1 MRAVNL
7 IPADARRGGGGGPSL
22 STRLPTYLFLGV
34 LVAAVALVA
43 VYVLTNNTISKRQA
57 QVTTLQAEVAQT
69 QARSDSL
76 SHFSQFSQLT
86 QSRVSSV
93 RQLAASRFD
102 WHATLSQLADVI
114 PANTSLGTLNGTA
127 SQPAA
132 ATTSAPTSTTSAA
145 GTSIELTGCTKS
157 QTDVARLMSRLRLVD
172 GVAGVSLT
180 SSTKQGAG
188 GSGAAASSGSAGTG
202 AGPLSCGANGPSFD
216 LHIQFSAPSTGA
228 TSATA
233 TATATATSTSPG
245 ATSSAPAT
253 TTAPATTA
261 APATTTAPSASG
273 GAS

>member
-22 STRLPTYLFLGV
+22 SNRLPTYLFLGV

-132 ATTSAPTSTTSAA
+132 ATTSA
-145 GTSIELTGCTKS
+145 
-157 QTDVARLMSRLRLVD
+157 
-172 GVAGVSLT
+172 
-180 SSTKQGAG
+180 
-188 GSGAAASSGSAGTG
+188 
-202 AGPLSCGANGPSFD
+202 
-216 LHIQFSAPSTGA
+216 
-228 TSATA
+228 
-233 TATATATSTSPG
+233 
-245 ATSSAPAT
+245 
-253 TTAPATTA
+253 
-261 APATTTAPSASG
+261 
-273 GAS
+273 

>member
-22 STRLPTYLFLGV
+22 STRLPTYLFLGA
-34 LVAAVALVA
+34 LVAAVALVT

-57 QVTTLQAEVAQT
+57 QVTTLQAEAAQT

-132 ATTSAPTSTTSAA
+132 ATTPTPTSTTSAA
-145 GTSIELTGCTKS
+145 ATSIELTGCTKS

-172 GVAGVSLT
+172 GVAAVSLT
-180 SSTKQGAG
+180 SSSKQG
-188 GSGAAASSGSAGTG
+188 GSGSSAAASSGSA
-202 AGPLSCGANGPSFD
+202 AGGGSPLSCGKNGPSFD
-216 LHIQFSAPSTGA
+216 LHIQFSAPSTSA

-233 TATATATSTSPG
+233 TATSAPTA

-253 TTAPATTA
+253 TTTPATTA
-261 APATTTAPSASG
+261 TPATTTAPSASG

>member
-22 STRLPTYLFLGV
+22 SSRLPTYLFLGV
-34 LVAAVALVA
+34 LVAAVALVT

-57 QVTTLQAEVAQT
+57 QVTTLQGEVAQT

-132 ATTSAPTSTTSAA
+132 AGAATTTSAPTSS
-145 GTSIELTGCTKS
+145 GTSIELSGCTGS

-172 GVAGVSLT
+172 GVSDVTL
-180 SSTKQGAG
+180 SSSQKQGG
-188 GSGAAASSGSAGTG
+188 GQSASSGSTSAVSGSG
-202 AGPLSCGANGPSFD
+202 AGSGQGCGANGPSFD
-216 LHIQFSAPSTGA
+216 LHIDFTGPSTGA
-228 TSATA
+228 ASTGAASTA
-233 TATATATSTSPG
+233 
-245 ATSSAPAT
+245 AT
-253 TTAPATTA
+253 TTPTSTAATTSV
-261 APATTTAPSASG
+261 PGTTPSTSG
-273 GAS
+273 GSS